1 MRNYITHLYDMDQGP
16 KEDFPK
22 EKTSGLRSETLVD
35 ANSVKHVKEGPF
47 RQRDQQPL
55 ALGQEER

>member
-22 EKTSGLRSETLVD
+22 EKTSGLRSETLVG

-47 RQRDQQPL
+47 RQ
-55 ALGQEER
+55 

>member
-1 MRNYITHLYDMDQGP
+1 MRNYIIHLYDMDQGP

-22 EKTSGLRSETLVD
+22 EKTSGLRSEAFVD
-35 ANSVKHVKEGPF
+35 ANSVKQVDEGPF
-47 RQRDQQPL
+47 RQREQPL